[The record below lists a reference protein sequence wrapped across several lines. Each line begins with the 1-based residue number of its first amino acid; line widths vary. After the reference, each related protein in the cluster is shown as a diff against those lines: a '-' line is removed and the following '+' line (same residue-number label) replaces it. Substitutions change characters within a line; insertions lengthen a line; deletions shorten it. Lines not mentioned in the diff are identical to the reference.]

1 MLDSKFRFTKYKGK
15 EQQEANTDN
24 FEMSFPLNT
33 ISAFR
38 HSKTHI
44 KTELITRFKT
54 GEKKTYRL
62 VVELTLV
69 LLRDRRDI
77 IESPQ
82 LTTVPLLIEN
92 VRNRYK
98 SSL

>member
-1 MLDSKFRFTKYKGK
+1 M
-15 EQQEANTDN
+15 NNN
-24 FEMSFPLNT
+24 FN
-33 ISAFR
+33 I
-38 HSKTHI
+38 
-44 KTELITRFKT
+44 
-54 GEKKTYRL
+54 TYRL

-69 LLRDRRDI
+69 LLRERRDI